1 MSRNRDD
8 DVRSWNPR
16 IVRGF
21 RFEKIT
27 IVPADNHIWDINYPP
42 YVELNPAGAVDILM
56 PAGAAANAGIMFLMS
71 NISAF
76 TITLKTTGD
85 AAFTTAIVLLTI
97 ENTIVFCTGSTTEAL
112 AWRALGTASSA

>member
-27 IVPADNHIWDINYPP
+27 LVPADNHVWDINYPP
-42 YVELNPAGAVDILM
+42 YVELNPAGAVDILL
-56 PAGAAANAGIMFLMS
+56 PAGAAANAGIMFLVS
-71 NISAF
+71 NISAN
-76 TITLKTTGD
+76 TITFKTTGD
-85 AAFTTAIVLLTI
+85 AAFTTAIILLTL
-97 ENTIVFCTGSTTEAL
+97 ENGLIFCTGSTTEAI
-112 AWRALGTASSA
+112 AWRGLATALSS